1 MPKILITGGG
11 GYVAQRLCH
20 GLSSVHEITI
30 QSRHQLNLT
39 DSHAVSEQLTRQ
51 RYDVVIHAAA
61 VGGSRLKTEDS
72 TITDTNLRMYYNLL
86 ENKGKF
92 GKLIT
97 FGSGAEIFMPET
109 PYGLSKRIIAQS
121 IRETDDFHNLRIF
134 AVFDEHELPT
144 RFIKGNILR
153 YINQE
158 PMQVHSNRIM
168 DFYHMDDLI
177 ALVEHFVGGSDLP
190 KEVNCSYEE
199 KYTLLGISNIINA
212 LGEHSVP
219 IEVVEEDKLAFY
231 CGQPTNLPI
240 HTVGLREGISRTY
253 NNMIESLN
261 HV

>member
-121 IRETDDFHNLRIF
+121 IRETDNFHNLRIF

-144 RFIKGNILR
+144 RFIKASILR
-153 YINQE
+153 YMNREDIQI
-158 PMQVHSNRIM
+158 HSNRIM
-168 DFYHMDDLI
+168 DFYYMQDLI
-177 ALVEHFVGGSDLP
+177 TLVEHFIAGSNLP

-199 KYTLLGISNIINA
+199 KHTLLGITNMINQ
-212 LGEHSVP
+212 LDEHSVP
-219 IEVVEEDKLAFY
+219 IEVMDNDKLGFY
-231 CGQPTNLPI
+231 CGQPTKLPI
-240 HTVGLREGISRTY
+240 HTVGLREGITRTY

-261 HV
+261 HG